1 MELTRAK
8 KPIAVL
14 AIIVGCAWNSG
25 AAAPAPLT
33 TLQAVAALSNAQA
46 IQHQPAVFE
55 ATVTYYRAF
64 DGDLFVQDDT
74 SAIYIHAAT
83 GLKFAPGDRVL
94 VRGTMHESFRPF
106 VVGREITVLGPGA
119 LPEPVKANYQQMIR
133 GETDCRLVRAR
144 AIILS
149 ADMVTNSP
157 IAGAVLRVPFT
168 YLQMLVDGAPVDAN
182 VDSADA
188 GALSSLLDA
197 EVEIT
202 GVESGHFDN
211 KMQQTGVLFHVQTLA
226 GIKVIRRAAV
236 DPWSLPVTPMDRLIK
251 GYRVVNLSQRTRV
264 HGTITYYQPQ
274 AALVLQDGAK
284 SVWIATETHDPL
296 RTGDVA
302 DAIGLPDVQNGFLML
317 NRSEIRDS
325 SVQAPIVPPLL
336 TWSELASGGNTTHSQ
351 AFNLVSIEGLV
362 VTEVRQATQ
371 DEYVLETGGHLF
383 SAIIR
388 HPARFS
394 LLPLAAMKQ
403 VPVGARIRVTGI
415 CMLEDANPFNGD
427 VPFNIL
433 MRSYDDIVVV
443 ANPSLL
449 NVHNLI
455 ILAGV
460 LLLLVFAAV
469 ARSWAL
475 ERKIRL
481 ATTAAAYLEQRRGR
495 VLEDINNARPLNEV
509 LAQITQLVSF
519 KLQGAAC
526 WCHIAA
532 GAPIGTKPVK
542 LTHLRVAQEEIPAR
556 SGTPHGAIF
565 AALDARTRPQAVES
579 EALAFAAGLATLAI
593 ETSHLYSDLIHRS
606 EFDLL
611 TDIQNRFSLEKILD
625 SLISKAR
632 MTSGAF
638 ALIYIDLDGFKQVN
652 DVYGHQVG
660 DCYLQEAAQRMKHQ
674 LRPGDMLA
682 RLGGDEFAALVPALR
697 NRQEVEEIAIRLE
710 RCFGPPFALDGCIL
724 RGSASVGIAL
734 YPEDADTKDGLLRAA
749 DAAMYVEKN
758 ARRGAA
764 HASDSH
770 SEPDLALQSQI
781 NGHA

>member
-1 MELTRAK
+1 MEFTRAK
-8 KPIAVL
+8 KPIAVF
-14 AIIVGCAWNSG
+14 AIIAGCAWNAG

-46 IQHQPAVFE
+46 LQHQAATFE
-55 ATVTYYRAF
+55 ATVTYYRAS
-64 DGDLFVQDDT
+64 DGDLFVQDGAA
-74 SAIYIHAAT
+74 AIYVHAAIS
-83 GLKFAPGDRVL
+83 LKLAPGDRVV

-106 VVGREITVLGPGA
+106 VVGREIALLGHGA
-119 LPEPVKANYQQMIR
+119 LPKPARVSFQQMIR

-144 AIILS
+144 AVILS
-149 ADMVTNSP
+149 ADMVTNP
-157 IAGAVLRVPFT
+157 PAGGAALRIPFT

-182 VDSADA
+182 VDSDDA
-188 GALSSLLDA
+188 GALKSLLDA

-226 GIKVIRRAAV
+226 GVKVIRHAAI

-264 HGTITYYQPQ
+264 HGTITYYQPE
-274 AALVLQDGAK
+274 AALVLQDGSK
-284 SVWIATETHDPL
+284 SVWIATETHDAL
-296 RTGDVA
+296 RIGDAA

-317 NRSEIRDS
+317 TQSEIRDS
-325 SVQAPIVPPLL
+325 SVQAPIVPPLF
-336 TWSELASGGNTTHSQ
+336 TWQQLASGGNNTHSH
-351 AFNLVSIEGLV
+351 AFDLVSIEGQV
-362 VTEVRQATQ
+362 VAEVRQATQ

-383 SAIIR
+383 SAIMR
-388 HPARFS
+388 HPARSS
-394 LLPLAAMKQ
+394 LLPLPAMKQ

-427 VPFNIL
+427 VPFNML

-460 LLLLVFAAV
+460 LLLLVFVAG

-475 ERKIRL
+475 ERRIRL
-481 ATTAAAYLEQRRGR
+481 ATVAAAYLEQRRGR
-495 VLEDINNARPLNEV
+495 VLEDINNARPLHEV
-509 LAQITQLVSF
+509 LGQITQLVSF

-526 WCHIAA
+526 WCRIAD
-532 GAPIGTKPVK
+532 GAPIGGKHAK
-542 LTHLRVAQEEIPAR
+542 LTHLRIAQEEIPAR

-565 AALDARTRPQAVES
+565 AALDARTKPQAVES

-593 ETSHLYSDLIHRS
+593 ETSRLYSDLVHRS

-625 SLISKAR
+625 SLILKAR
-632 MTSGAF
+632 LASRAF
-638 ALIYIDLDGFKQVN
+638 ALIYIDLNGFKRVN

-660 DCYLQEAAQRMKHQ
+660 DCYLQEAARRMKHQ
-674 LRPGDMLA
+674 LRPGDTLA
-682 RLGGDEFAALVPALR
+682 RLGGDEFAALVPAMR
-697 NRQEVEEIAIRLE
+697 NRQEVEEIALRLE
-710 RCFGPPFALDGCIL
+710 RCFGSPFTLEGCVL

-758 ARRGAA
+758 ARRGVA
-764 HASDSH
+764 HTTEPQNEPNLASY
-770 SEPDLALQSQI
+770 
-781 NGHA
+781 NHA